1 MKCIAW
7 LLSLCLLMTAC
18 SSRKLNASLIESEEQ
33 QNALVTSA
41 PEGTSGL
48 NMSSESQGA
57 GGANPAEE
65 KLDEQRL
72 NEIMCIFG
80 AERKVLYDGQGLPI
94 ASDAEEYQTSVISF
108 YYDEQGISSVNDI
121 TPYGFFGW
129 YLQYTLL
136 QEDKV
141 AEILPGFERTVLV
154 RNDPISGEIYG
165 APGDAY
171 ERIVTSF
178 FDVDVQQLRGD
189 DLYDEKAHAY
199 VPITGPGRG
208 EQPTVRVAAMKQQ
221 NDLIVLDILV
231 EGYNPL
237 MFQLTVRK
245 DQSNELAGIKFVSL
259 LPKTKDDIK

>member
-1 MKCIAW
+1 MKCVAW

-18 SSRKLNASLIESEEQ
+18 SSRNLNASLTESEEQ

-41 PEGTSGL
+41 PETSGL
-48 NMSSESQGA
+48 NSEPQNASGEK
-57 GGANPAEE
+57 PTEE
-65 KLDEQRL
+65 ILDEQRL

-80 AERKVLYDGQGLPI
+80 AERKVQYDGQGRPI
-94 ASDAEEYQTSVISF
+94 ASDAEEYQTAVISF
-108 YYDEQGISSVNDI
+108 YYDEKGISSVNDI

-136 QEDKV
+136 QEDKI
-141 AEILPGFERTVLV
+141 AEVLPGFERTVLV

-171 ERIVTSF
+171 ETIVTSF

-189 DLYDEKAHAY
+189 DLYDAKAHAY

-208 EQPTVRVAAMKQQ
+208 EQPTVRVASMKQQ
-221 NDLIVLDILV
+221 DDLIVLDISV
-231 EGYNPL
+231 EGYDPR
-237 MFQLTVRK
+237 MFQLTIQK
-245 DQSNELAGIKFVSL
+245 DQSNKLAGIKFVSL
-259 LPKTKDDIK
+259 LPKTEDDIK